1 MSKKTVAVPS
11 MLPGGLEAQRSGHF
25 GHCDVFTL
33 VELDNGQVVNTS
45 TVENAAH
52 FQGGCH
58 VPVQI
63 LQQSGAHAI
72 IVGGIGMRP
81 LMGFRQ
87 VGIEVFY
94 GPQGET
100 VQSAIDQL
108 VEGQLQPI
116 GDNQVCGGGGGF

>member
-1 MSKKTVAVPS
+1 MGKKTVAVPS

-33 VELDNGQVVNTS
+33 VEVDNGEILNVT
-45 TVENAAH
+45 TVQNGAH

-63 LQQSGAHAI
+63 LQQSGANAI

-81 LMGFRQ
+81 LMGFKQ

-100 VQSAIDQL
+100 VKSAIDQL
-108 VEGQLQPI
+108 VQGQLQPI
-116 GDNQVCGGGGGF
+116 GDNQVCGGGMA